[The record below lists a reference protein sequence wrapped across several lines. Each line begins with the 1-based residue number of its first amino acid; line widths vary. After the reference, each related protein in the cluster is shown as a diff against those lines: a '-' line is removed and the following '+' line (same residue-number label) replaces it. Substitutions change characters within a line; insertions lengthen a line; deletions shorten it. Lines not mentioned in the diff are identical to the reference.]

1 MLKLIDFHSHVLPG
15 IDDGSDS
22 VDTSIAM
29 LRMEAEQGVTHVVA
43 TPHFY
48 PHRDRPE
55 EFLAR
60 RSRAEEKL
68 RREMAKHN
76 DLPQLIIGTEVY
88 FFPGIGQS
96 EALPLLTFGKK
107 ECIMI
112 EMPQS
117 SWTEAMYQEL
127 RQVHGQ
133 LGLVPV
139 IAHVDRY
146 LSALRNPCLMK
157 RLEAMPVIVQA
168 NASFFLGRGTA
179 CQALRMVKAGKIHLL
194 GSDCHNLQD
203 RCPNLGAAVQRIRE
217 YAGEQYVEEICS
229 CGRSLLNV

>member
-76 DLPQLIIGTEVY
+76 DLPQL
-88 FFPGIGQS
+88 
-96 EALPLLTFGKK
+96 PLLTFGKK

-168 NASFFLGRGTA
+168 NASFFLGKGTA